1 MDDGYPF
8 IDDCSA
14 SGWFESDYHL
24 ELEFVLNNGDAEVW
38 DPSLEANLAGK
49 VVNLN
54 SFDLEDDVELNTDT
68 VEIVLHNKNN
78 SKYVRGEANL
88 L

>member
-1 MDDGYPF
+1 MPVVDLNP
-8 IDDCSA
+8 
-14 SGWFESDYHL
+14 DYLL
-24 ELEFVLNNGDAEVW
+24 ELEVVLNNGDAEVW

-68 VEIVLHNKNN
+68 VEIVLHNTNN
-78 SKYVRGEANL
+78 SKHMKGEANL